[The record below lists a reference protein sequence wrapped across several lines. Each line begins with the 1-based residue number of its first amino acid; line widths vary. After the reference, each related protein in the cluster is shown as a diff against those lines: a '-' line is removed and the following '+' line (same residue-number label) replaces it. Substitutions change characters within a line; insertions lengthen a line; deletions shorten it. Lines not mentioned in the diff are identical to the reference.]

1 MGDPDGVLES
11 INERTGAL
19 FLVAGGLF
27 VVFAAFHG
35 VEAFMN
41 RSAPKDI
48 FGPAG
53 FAFAFLGMIG
63 LYPRLADRSRWLTRV
78 GAVFATIGLITSAI
92 NSVWHVGIWVAPAAI
107 PTESAALP
115 AGMVLGQFLGYIPFG
130 LASLRAGVHSRT
142 VGLLLVAVPT
152 VLAVMIVTVAT
163 GYATA
168 GSAVVLGSVQ
178 AVLHLAIGFTLR
190 SKGAQSDSAEMSID
204 DPAAK

>member
-11 INERTGAL
+11 INRRTGSL

-27 VVFAAFHG
+27 VVFATLNG

-63 LYPRLADRSRWLTRV
+63 LYPRLVNRNRWLTRI
-78 GAVFATIGLITSAI
+78 GAIFATIGLITSAI
-92 NSVWHVGIWVAPAAI
+92 TSVWHIGIWAVPAAT
-107 PTESAALP
+107 PTFFAALP
-115 AGMVLGQFLGYIPFG
+115 AGMVLGQFLGYLPFG
-130 LASLRAGVHSRT
+130 LASLRARVHSRT

-152 VLAVMIVTVAT
+152 VLAMMIVTVAT
-163 GYATA
+163 GYATS
-168 GSAVVLGSVQ
+168 GSAVVLGGVQ
-178 AVLHLAIGFTLR
+178 ALIHVVIGYTLR
-190 SKGAQSDSAEMSID
+190 KDGVPTDR
-204 DPAAK
+204 AKPSVEPTTE

>member
-27 VVFAAFHG
+27 VVFAALHG

-63 LYPRLADRSRWLTRV
+63 LYPGLADRSRWLTRV

-107 PTESAALP
+107 PTEFAALP
-115 AGMVLGQFLGYIPFG
+115 AGMVLGQFLGYLPFG

-152 VLAVMIVTVAT
+152 VLAMMIATVAT
-163 GYATA
+163 GFATS

-178 AVLHLAIGFTLR
+178 ALIHLAIGYTLR
-190 SKGAQSDSAEMSID
+190 REGVPKDRTQPSVE
-204 DPAAK
+204 PTTE

>member
-27 VVFAAFHG
+27 VVFAALHG

-63 LYPRLADRSRWLTRV
+63 LYPGLADRSRWLTRV

-107 PTESAALP
+107 PTEFAALP
-115 AGMVLGQFLGYIPFG
+115 AGMVLGQFLGYLPFR

-152 VLAVMIVTVAT
+152 VLAMMIATVAT
-163 GYATA
+163 GFATS

-178 AVLHLAIGFTLR
+178 ALIHLAIGYTLR
-190 SKGAQSDSAEMSID
+190 REGVPKDRTQPSVE
-204 DPAAK
+204 PTTE